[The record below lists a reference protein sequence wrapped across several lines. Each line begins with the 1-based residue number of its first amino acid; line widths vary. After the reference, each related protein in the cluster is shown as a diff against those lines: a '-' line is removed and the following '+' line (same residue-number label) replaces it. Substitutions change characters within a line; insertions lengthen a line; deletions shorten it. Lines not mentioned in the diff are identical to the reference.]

1 MKTCSFCN
9 QNVDQIIDILV
20 HKDTYSPF
28 CSGSCAI
35 SFCKYNIGLLG
46 IEQQIKYLMDH
57 HQIPFEDIKLIK
69 PEEFK
74 HISPVQQQHK
84 VAQKTVSHNNLK
96 KTGIYEKFLQER
108 IGTNFGSDFFSLDSL
123 IS

>member
-1 MKTCSFCN
+1 MQSCCFCN
-9 QNVDQIIDILV
+9 QNVDKSIDILV
-20 HKDTYSPF
+20 HRDIYSPF

-46 IEQQIKYLMDH
+46 IEQQMKYLVEH
-57 HQIPFEDIKLIK
+57 HKIPFEDLKLIK

-74 HISPVQQQHK
+74 HINPIQQEERVSQQTSSEHN
-84 VAQKTVSHNNLK
+84 QKTV
-96 KTGIYEKFLQER
+96 GIYEKFLQER